1 MRSLLVRRKILRLY
15 LVSVAMLYARCDV
28 PEDARN
34 EYVLR
39 TIASEHSSNVNSA
52 CTCYLH
58 ADVSLTANTRVF
70 GDFANALSVSLLYY
84 MPSKNSLRRLA
95 KRAFPPCQTGFP
107 GWRKGIFRG
116 AEHTFLQRGTAF
128 SALCIRLNRSAE
140 CTECR
145 HKRHYRAFRTSLR
158 CTAVS
163 LSLICFVLIFYFR
176 FCTITQNRKCVRHS
190 ACGTPTGNRTRIK
203 GLGNLRSIHL
213 TMGAAFQD
221 AKLQF
226 FRRITLKL
234 HRHSF
239 VRYFFM

>member
-28 PEDARN
+28 PEDALN
-34 EYVLR
+34 KYVLR

-52 CTCYLH
+52 CTSFLQS
-58 ADVSLTANTRVF
+58 VGSLTANTRIF
-70 GDFANALSVSLLYY
+70 TDFANTLSVSLLYY
-84 MPSKNSLRRLA
+84 IPLVNSLRRLA

-145 HKRHYRAFRTSLR
+145 HKRHYHAFRTSLR

-163 LSLICFVLIFYFR
+163 LSLICFVLISYFR
-176 FCTITQNRKCVRHS
+176 FCTITQNRKCVRRS

-203 GLGNLRSIHL
+203 GLGN
-213 TMGAAFQD
+213 F
-221 AKLQF
+221 
-226 FRRITLKL
+226 
-234 HRHSF
+234 
-239 VRYFFM
+239 